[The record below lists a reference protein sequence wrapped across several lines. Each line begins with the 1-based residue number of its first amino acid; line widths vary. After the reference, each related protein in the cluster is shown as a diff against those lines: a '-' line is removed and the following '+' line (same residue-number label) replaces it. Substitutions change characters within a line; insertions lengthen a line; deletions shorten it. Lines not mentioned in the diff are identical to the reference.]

1 MEHTYKNSI
10 IPLGDYDWLVLK
22 TIGGKLFL
30 LSEQPIFKGY
40 YSLSPCSF
48 QESKLYNF
56 LNNKFMEQLVESG
69 VEVAHISGAGI
80 LSLAQYE
87 RYVKDRAPNPSTPFL
102 LQNPCPDEYDKVLA
116 INEDGETVAVGLQ
129 FPCGIR
135 PTLFVD
141 KDYVES
147 LVDLDG
153 LIELSEI
160 NPPEPQQ
167 ETPVTAEIPSEPVKD
182 TEQEETPME
191 EEIPTEGDFEVP
203 EPIPEMTDE
212 EVSLVL
218 SKELEEPDSEDG
230 ALIEDEGDGVR
241 SVYVFDGQYKDYA
254 ILYDEGDERVTAVIE
269 RYGLAIRA
277 YMESGGIGNR
287 VPMNRTAVV
296 NRIKGIQNRWNWKEK
311 R

>member
-1 MEHTYKNSI
+1 M
-10 IPLGDYDWLVLK
+10 
-22 TIGGKLFL
+22 
-30 LSEQPIFKGY
+30 
-40 YSLSPCSF
+40 
-48 QESKLYNF
+48 
-56 LNNKFMEQLVESG
+56 
-69 VEVAHISGAGI
+69 
-80 LSLAQYE
+80 
-87 RYVKDRAPNPSTPFL
+87 
-102 LQNPCPDEYDKVLA
+102 
-116 INEDGETVAVGLQ
+116 
-129 FPCGIR
+129 
-135 PTLFVD
+135 D

-182 TEQEETPME
+182 TEQEEVPEE
-191 EEIPTEGDFEVP
+191 EEIPTEDDFEVP

-218 SKELEEPDSEDG
+218 SKEMEEPDSEDG

-254 ILYDEGDERVTAVIE
+254 ILYDEGNERVATVIE

-287 VPMNRTAVV
+287 VPMNRAAVV
-296 NRIKGIQNRWNWKEK
+296 NRIKGIQNRWNWKERK
-311 R
+311 